1 MNVLIT
7 MAGDGKR
14 FIDAGYTKTIKPLIE
29 VNGKTILEW
38 TLDSIP
44 DLSTKHKLNFAIRTE
59 HVGVE
64 DWLKNTFG
72 ESVGIK
78 TFETLTR
85 GNLETAY
92 QSCQDLFGN
101 CLDSELLILDSDN
114 HYDGS
119 KLLEHLRYLK
129 QYKQAGAICCF
140 EPVDDDNKWCFAKL
154 REDETVMSLHE
165 KVFVQDS
172 YPMVGVFYFSS
183 TRLFVNLAR
192 EIIESNKMVKNEFFM
207 SQAINKLLEKR
218 IPVYGLMVDK
228 VVPLGTPE
236 DLEKFIR

>member
-1 MNVLIT
+1 

-14 FIDAGYTKTIKPLIE
+14 FVDAGYTEKIKPLIE

-38 TLDSIP
+38 TIDSIP
-44 DLSTKHKLNFAIRTE
+44 GLKENKLNFAIRTE
-59 HVGVE
+59 HNKDNNLIE
-64 DWLKNTFG
+64 WLVTTYK
-72 ESVGIK
+72 K
-78 TFETLTR
+78 TGLKSFDSPTR

-92 QSCQDLFGN
+92 LSCLELFKN
-101 CLDSELLILDSDN
+101 NLDSELLILDSDN

-119 KLLEHLRYLK
+119 KLLDQLKELR

-140 EPVDDDNKWCFAKL
+140 EPQDDDNKWCFAKL
-154 REDETVMSLHE
+154 KSDDTVMSIHE
-165 KVFVQDS
+165 KIFVQDS

-183 TRLFVNLAR
+183 TQLFLNLAS
-192 EIIESNKMVKNEFFM
+192 EILKTNKMVKNEFFM

-218 IPVYGLMVDK
+218 IPVYGIMVEK

-236 DLEKFIR
+236 DVKKFIR